1 MTLRV
6 VCLNLWGGILFE
18 EMVTFCRQQNADLYL
33 FQEVFA
39 SDDRSLDPKYQSLR
53 ILQEELGLAYV
64 HFAPAFIENE
74 LGKKIPQGNAILSRF
89 PIHEVSTL
97 FYDVAFGERVNEW
110 SQFHL
115 TPRNLQHV
123 LLTIEGR
130 QLHVLN
136 TQGIWGEDGE
146 DSERRLAMI
155 EKILAEVRSVGEEPL
170 LLAGDFN
177 VRDTTH
183 AIALLNKH
191 LQNVFKGELT
201 TSFNIKQK
209 DLKKFPG
216 FAVAV
221 VDMMFVSPNIRVLS
235 HECPQVDVSDHL
247 PLLATLE
254 W

>member
-53 ILQEELGLAYV
+53 ILQEELGLA
-64 HFAPAFIENE
+64 HARFAPAFIENE
-74 LGKKIPQGNAILSRF
+74 QGKKIPQGNAILSRF
-89 PIHEVSTL
+89 PVHEVSTL
-97 FYDVAFGERVNEW
+97 FYDVEFGERVNEW

-123 LLTIEGR
+123 LLTIDGR
-130 QLHVLN
+130 PLHVLN

-146 DSERRLAMI
+146 DNERRIAMV
-155 EKILAEVRSVGEEPL
+155 EKILAEVRSVGDEPV

-177 VRDTTH
+177 VRDTTQT
-183 AIALLNKH
+183 IALLNKE

-209 DLKKFPG
+209 DLEKFPG

-221 VDMMFVSPNIRVLS
+221 VDMMFISPNIRVLS
-235 HECPQVDVSDHL
+235 YECPSVDVSDHL

-254 W
+254 F